1 MQGAASYCP
10 DGARPRHSNVDA
22 LAPVWSKALMT
33 GDGRSSTTGVLAY
46 QPSLDGLRA
55 LAVVAVVLTHV
66 APASFPGG
74 WVGVDLFFVLSGYL
88 ITRLLCAEIGRDGRI
103 RYARFYIK
111 RVLRLAP
118 AFVCLLL
125 AATAAALVS
134 SDKPGNLEAV
144 AMAAVYLMNWNAAFG
159 WVPQGYLS
167 HTWSLAAEEQFY
179 LLWPVLLMLVIR
191 RRPIAW
197 IAAALALAIAWRMVL
212 IAGGAGLER
221 IYHGFDTHADPLLI
235 GCALGVTSSGDAT
248 RRWAARWAA
257 VPAATI
263 LFIVVGV
270 QATSASAQSLATMV
284 AAAASAWLIIAAM
297 EPGWLRS
304 WTSCRPL
311 TFTGRI
317 SYGWYLWHP
326 FLIFMLA
333 GHGVPA
339 IVTVP
344 LSYLVAVASFY
355 GIERRVLRLKARLQD
370 GRAPGAGRLEEGH
383 EAGPLTG
390 LAGRARTL

>member
-1 MQGAASYCP
+1 
-10 DGARPRHSNVDA
+10 
-22 LAPVWSKALMT
+22 MT

-55 LAVVAVVLTHV
+55 LAVTAVVLTHV
-66 APASFPGG
+66 VPAYCPGG

-88 ITRLLCAEIGRDGRI
+88 ITRLLCAEIGRDGHI

-111 RVLRLAP
+111 RALRLAP
-118 AFVCLLL
+118 AFVGLLL
-125 AATAAALVS
+125 AALAAALVS
-134 SDKPGNLEAV
+134 SDKTGNLESVAV
-144 AMAAVYLMNWNAAFG
+144 AAVYMMNWNAAFD

-179 LLWPVLLMLVIR
+179 LLWPALLAMMIH
-191 RRPIAW
+191 RRPLVW
-197 IAAALALAIAWRMVL
+197 ITAALALGMAWRTVL
-212 IAGGAGLER
+212 IAHGAGLER

-235 GCALGVTSSGDAT
+235 GCALGVTSVAEAI
-248 RRWAARWAA
+248 RRRAARWAA
-257 VPAATI
+257 IPAAAI
-263 LFIVVGV
+263 LLIVLGV
-270 QATSASAQSLATMV
+270 DATSASVQSLATT
-284 AAAASAWLIIAAM
+284 AAALASAWLVVAAM

-304 WTSCRPL
+304 CLALRPL

-339 IVTVP
+339 GVTVP

-355 GIERRVLRLKARLQD
+355 GVERRFLRLKARLED
-370 GRAPGAGRLEEGH
+370 GRAPGAAR
-383 EAGPLTG
+383 AGEDHAADPLTG
-390 LAGRARTL
+390 LAGRARLL